1 MMTILS
7 PWMQSRSRLIPTSAV
22 EAVKIIAQFFE
33 LDIDWEDSIM
43 GDVATMAQLL
53 KDAANRPVLKRKLG
67 E

>member
-1 MMTILS
+1 
-7 PWMQSRSRLIPTSAV
+7 LIPTSAV